1 MAFASGLAATT
12 TIVHMLSAGDHIVSM
27 DDLYGGT
34 NRYLSKVACRMGIT
48 TTFVDAVDPQKVAAA
63 ITDKT
68 RVRMEDGWEGG
79 GGVGRLVIVRGI

>member
-68 RVRMEDGWEGG
+68 RVRMEDGWGG
-79 GGVGRLVIVRGI
+79 GGWLL